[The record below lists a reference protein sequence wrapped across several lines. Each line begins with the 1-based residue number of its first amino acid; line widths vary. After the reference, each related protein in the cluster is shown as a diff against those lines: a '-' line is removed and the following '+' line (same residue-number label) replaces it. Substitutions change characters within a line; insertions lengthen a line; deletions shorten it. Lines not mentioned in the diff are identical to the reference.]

1 MNQDSDINAR
11 EFFARFMD
19 DYYADCEDHLRTAR
33 RRVLELERLSGE
45 SKPDRAGVDDLFRCF
60 HTIKGLSGMVSLVEA
75 ERLAHQLEA
84 ILAALRDG
92 RLAFSSSL
100 TSEIEAGVHLLEQII
115 SAKKANGPIPS
126 IDEAMAR
133 LTQIVSGVPKK
144 TAPVA
149 PSQSPFQ
156 SAQPAPQEKPN
167 PQLQAGESCW
177 LVTHIPSK
185 ELLERGLSVDKVR
198 TRLNEIGRLLQV
210 RPRAI
215 EKGVAF
221 DFTIATKAGPSSFDA
236 LRAEGLECKLLEAAP
251 GPLPPEPHEPAP
263 QTAPPVQIPPPPPAT
278 EHKSAT
284 RSIIVRVELSRLDDL
299 MRLAG
304 ELLTSKARLTDQLRS
319 VGRAAQGAEWA
330 ALHETSQVMDRH
342 LRDLRE
348 AIMRVRLVPIGEAFE
363 RMQFVVRD
371 LMRETG
377 KRVQVEIQGQ
387 HTEIDKLIVERMM
400 EPLLHIVRNA
410 ISHGIEPPEE
420 RIAAG
425 KSPEGT
431 LRLSASA
438 SGDTVALEIEDD
450 GRGIN
455 LEKVAARAR
464 AMGLMDE
471 KSRLDEA
478 SLLDIL
484 CAPGFSTRDGA
495 DLASGRG
502 IGMNVVLGAVR
513 EFGGKLAL
521 HTEPGKGT
529 RFTIELPITLL
540 IADVL
545 VVEVAGQTMAIA
557 QPLVRE
563 VIRADLSSILALEA
577 DELLP
582 HRGMLLPL
590 VRVSRCFNWESPQ
603 SSECY
608 ILLASAGGVTAGLV
622 VDRILGQREILVR
635 PLADPLVR
643 VPGISGATELGDG
656 RVILILDPTALALMA
671 HTRTAKRAP
680 VASAS
685 HCADTLDP
693 NNRVA

>member
-1 MNQDSDINAR
+1 MNQDSDMDAR

-33 RRVLELERLSGE
+33 RRVLELERVSGE
-45 SKPDRAGVDDLFRCF
+45 SKPDRSGVDDLFRCF
-60 HTIKGLSGMVSLVEA
+60 HTIKGLSGMVSLIEA

-92 RLAFSSSL
+92 RLAFSSNL

-115 SAKKANGPIPS
+115 SAKKANNPIPS

-144 TAPVA
+144 AAPSS
-149 PSQSPFQ
+149 PSQSARPL
-156 SAQPAPQEKPN
+156 PQERAN
-167 PQLQAGESCW
+167 LQLQPGESCW

-185 ELLERGLSVDKVR
+185 ELLERGLSVGKVR
-198 TRLNEIGRLLQV
+198 ARLNEMGRVLHV
-210 RPRAI
+210 KPRAI

-221 DFTIATKAGPSSFDA
+221 DFTIATKAGPGLFDA
-236 LRAEGLECKLLEAAP
+236 LGAEGLECKLREAAP
-251 GPLPPEPHEPAP
+251 EPLPPEPHEPAP
-263 QTAPPVQIPPPPPAT
+263 QTEQPVQIPSPQPPAT
-278 EHKSAT
+278 EHKPAT

-410 ISHGIEPPEE
+410 ISHGIESPEE

-425 KSPEGT
+425 KSAEGR

-438 SGDTVALEIEDD
+438 SGDTVALKIEDD

-455 LEKVAARAR
+455 LEKVADRAR

-471 KSRLDEA
+471 NSRLDEA

-484 CAPGFSTRDGA
+484 CAPGFSTREGA

-502 IGMNVVLGAVR
+502 VGMNVVLNTVR

-521 HTEPGKGT
+521 HTERGKGA

-557 QPLVRE
+557 QAVVRE
-563 VIRADLSSILALEA
+563 VIRADSSSILALEA

-603 SSECY
+603 TRECY
-608 ILLASAGGVTAGLV
+608 ILLASAGGVAVGLV

-656 RVILILDPTALALMA
+656 RVILILDPAALALMA
-671 HTRTAKRAP
+671 HAGTARRPP
-680 VASAS
+680 VALAS
-685 HCADTLDP
+685 HCAETSDP